1 MNSPAKSFSVRTQA
15 IFRRTPTPWEI
26 IMKSKIV
33 IITCIILFTDLSV
46 WAQATAT
53 IIGTVADSSGNV
65 IANANVMVTQKE
77 TGLTRQVTTSD
88 RGYYAVHS
96 LPVGTYSVA
105 VEVKGFKRKSVTGIT
120 LQVNEEPRIDVTLE
134 VGEVNETVTVDS
146 QTPVLQTESASVGQV
161 IDNRYTTQ
169 IPLNGRDFTQL
180 ILLTPGAVTRPGGYD
195 LSTGAASG
203 SLGSGVAIGGRDAH
217 NNFTIDGAGNN
228 ARQFGNV
235 ALRPSI
241 DVIQEFKVQ
250 TNSYSAEFGQAAF
263 GQITLVTKSGTNQFH
278 GSAFEFLRN
287 DNLDARNFF
296 LPKRG
301 QLNRNQFGG
310 TIGGPIIKNRTFFLF
325 NYEGLRERR
334 GVEAFAS
341 VPPEAWRDGNF
352 SGVPGLILKDPQNGG
367 AQFPGN
373 RIPENRIHPTAKAAL
388 ALWASPNAG
397 ASGQAANNLL
407 VTHPNEIDDDQYTA
421 KVDHQI
427 SDKDRLNVRYT
438 RSERTEFVA
447 ATGAFT
453 VTPLLPGFEN
463 INPPVNQ
470 VASVTHTHIF
480 TPHLLGEFRFSFTRS
495 LFVAES
501 VNTGDDGFYEQF
513 GIKNTI
519 PGPRFEGA
527 PTFSFQGIT
536 LTPYGDGDFVPQKDV
551 SNEFNYAGAITWT
564 KGDHSLKFGAGLTR
578 YQQNTPGP
586 ITGFRR
592 GQFTFRGDFTGNAFA
607 DFLLGLPVSGQRVV
621 GTGVETGRS
630 WWHSYYFNDDWK
642 ITPKLSLTLGLRY
655 EYVSPLVD
663 NLDRRST
670 FYPLTNAY
678 GSGQR
683 GQIIVANS
691 DEAKNILGLD
701 GVGARALYNADR
713 NNFAPRLG
721 FAYSA
726 NDKTVVRGG
735 YGIFFTNS
743 QNFINNFVINRRQP
757 PFAETQQ
764 ITSSTTTPQINIGD
778 PFSNATAPSVVGT
791 QNIDPKFREGYVQQ
805 WNLSVQ
811 RQLPGGIGIDVSYV
825 GNKGT
830 KLTELIFF
838 NIPTLG
844 PTASVQA
851 RRPFPAFGTAL
862 SLNSY
867 VTSTYHALLTKVQKR
882 FSSGL
887 QFLGSYTWS
896 KAIDISSERGNGD
909 RGGGFEGGDPRDLID
924 YFRGRSGFDIRHRF
938 VVSYVYE
945 LPFGKNKQFLSRLPS
960 AANRIVSGW
969 EVSGITQYQTGF
981 PLTVLMS
988 GDQNGD
994 GLGGDRPDLIGTP
1007 TINPGNPNCYI
1018 VDPRN
1023 PACGGGSAA
1032 FSPVPTNALRY
1043 GNAGRNIISGPG
1055 FKSWDISLSKSNK
1068 LGERFDLKFRAELF
1082 NAFNNVNFGQP
1093 NRNYNVTAPFF
1104 GTITT
1109 AGRPREI
1116 QFGLKLE
1123 F

>member
-1 MNSPAKSFSVRTQA
+1 MITRITLLICLVLLT
-15 IFRRTPTPWEI
+15 
-26 IMKSKIV
+26 V
-33 IITCIILFTDLSV
+33 ITV

-53 IIGTVADSSGNV
+53 IIGTVLDSGGNV
-65 IANANVMVTQKE
+65 IANASVTVTQKE

-88 RGYYAVHS
+88 RGNYVVHS
-96 LPVGTYSVA
+96 LPVGTYTVA
-105 VEVKGFKRKSVTGIT
+105 VEMKGFKRKSVTGIT
-120 LQVNEEPRIDVTLE
+120 LQVNEEPRIDITLE
-134 VGEVNETVTVDS
+134 VGEVSETVTINS
-146 QTPVLQTESASVGQV
+146 QTPLLQTESASVGQV

-169 IPLNGRDFTQL
+169 IPLNGRDFSQL
-180 ILLTPGAVTRPGGYD
+180 ILLTPGAVTRPGGFE
-195 LSTGAASG
+195 LSTGASTG
-203 SLGSGVAIGGRDAH
+203 SLGSGGAIGGRDAH

-278 GSAFEFLRN
+278 GSVFEFMRN

-310 TIGGPIIKNRTFFLF
+310 TIGGPIIRNRTFFLF

-341 VPPEAWRDGNF
+341 VPPESWRQGDF
-352 SGVPGLILKDPQNGG
+352 SGIAGLTLRDPLGG
-367 AQFPGN
+367 IFTGN
-373 RIPENRIHPTAKAAL
+373 RIPDGRIHPTARAAM
-388 ALWASPNAG
+388 ALWAKPNVG
-397 ASGQAANNLL
+397 APGRADNNLL

-421 KVDHQI
+421 KVDHQF
-427 SDKDRLNVRYT
+427 SDKDRINVRYT
-438 RSERTEFVA
+438 RSKRTEFVA

-463 INPPVNQ
+463 INPPINQ
-470 VASVTHTHIF
+470 VASINHTHIF
-480 TPHLLGEFRFSFTRS
+480 TPRLLGEFRFSFTRS

-501 VNTGDDGFYEQF
+501 VNTGDEGFYGQF
-513 GIKNTI
+513 GINNPI

-527 PTFSFQGIT
+527 PTFTFQNIA

-551 SNEFNYAGAITWT
+551 SNEFNYAGVITWT
-564 KGDHSLKFGAGLTR
+564 RGDHSFKQGFSLTR

-592 GQFTFRGDFTGNAFA
+592 GQFGFRGDFTGHPFA
-607 DFLLGLPVSGQRVV
+607 DFLLGMPLSAQRVV
-621 GTGVETGRS
+621 GKGVETGRS

-642 ITPKLSLTLGLRY
+642 VSSKLSLTMGLRY
-655 EYVSPLVD
+655 EYVSPLAD

-670 FYPLTNAY
+670 FYPLTNTY
-678 GSGQR
+678 NTGLP

-691 DEAKNILGLD
+691 DAAKNVLGLD
-701 GVGARALYNADR
+701 GIAARALYQADR
-713 NNFAPRLG
+713 NNFAPRFG
-721 FAYSA
+721 FAYSPSG
-726 NDKTVVRGG
+726 KLVVRGG

-743 QNFINNFVINRRQP
+743 QNFVNNFVINRRQP

-764 ITSSTTTPQINIGD
+764 ITSSTTIPQINLAD
-778 PFSNATAPSVVGT
+778 PFSNATAPSVIGT
-791 QNIDPKFREGYVQQ
+791 QNIDSKFREGYVQQ

-811 RQLPGGIGIDVSYV
+811 RELPGGIGVDVGYV

-838 NIPTLG
+838 NIPTPG
-844 PTASVQA
+844 PTATVQA
-851 RRPFPAFGTAL
+851 RRPFPGWGTAL
-862 SLNSY
+862 SLNSF
-867 VTSTYHALLTKVQKR
+867 VTSNYHALLMKAQKR

-887 QFLGSYTWS
+887 QFLASYTWS
-896 KAIDISSERGNGD
+896 KSMDISSERGNGD
-909 RGGGFEGGDPRDLID
+909 RGGGFEGGNPRDLIG
-924 YFRGRSGFDIRHRF
+924 YFHARSGFDIRHRF

-945 LPFGKNKQFLSRLPS
+945 LPFGKDKKFLNALPS
-960 AANRIVSGW
+960 AANRIIGGW
-969 EVSGITQYQTGF
+969 EVSGITQFQTGF
-981 PLTVLMS
+981 PFSVLMS

-994 GLGGDRPDLIGTP
+994 GLSGDRPDLIGKP
-1007 TINPGNPNCYI
+1007 IINPGNPNCYI

-1023 PACGGGSAA
+1023 PACGGGTAA
-1032 FSPVPTNALRY
+1032 FALVPAGELRY
-1043 GNAGRNIISGPG
+1043 GSAGRNILSGPG
-1055 FKSWDISLSKSNK
+1055 FKSWDISLAKSNR
-1068 LGERFDLKFRAELF
+1068 LSERFNLQFRAEFF

-1093 NRNYNVTAPFF
+1093 NRNFNLTAPRF

-1109 AGRPREI
+1109 ASRPREI

>member
-1 MNSPAKSFSVRTQA
+1 NAR
-15 IFRRTPTPWEI
+15 
-26 IMKSKIV
+26 
-33 IITCIILFTDLSV
+33 
-46 WAQATAT
+46 AQANAT
-53 IIGTVADSSGNV
+53 IIGTVADASGNV
-65 IANANVMVTQKE
+65 VANASITITQKE

-88 RGYYAVHS
+88 RGYYVVPS
-96 LPVGTYSVA
+96 LPVGTYTVA

-120 LQVNEEPRIDVTLE
+120 LQVNDEPRIDVTLE
-134 VGEVNETVTVDS
+134 VGEVSETVTVDS
-146 QTPVLQTESASVGQV
+146 QAPLLQTESASVGQV

-195 LSTGAASG
+195 LSTGAATG

-263 GQITLVTKSGTNQFH
+263 GQITLVTKSGTNQLH

-287 DNLDARNFF
+287 DKFDARNFF

-301 QLNRNQFGG
+301 KLNRNQFGG

-325 NYEGLRERR
+325 NFEGLRERR

-341 VPPEAWRDGNF
+341 VPPEAWREGDF
-352 SGVPGLILKDPQNGG
+352 SGVPGLVLRDPQTG

-373 RIPENRIHPTAKAAL
+373 RIPENRIHPTARAAL
-388 ALWASPNAG
+388 ALWAMPNTG
-397 ASGQAANNLL
+397 APGQTANNLL
-407 VTHPNEIDDDQYTA
+407 VTHPNEVDDDQFTA
-421 KVDHQI
+421 KVDHQF
-427 SDKDRLNVRYT
+427 SEKDRLNFRYT
-438 RSERTEFVA
+438 RSARTEFVA

-470 VASVTHTHIF
+470 VASLNHTHIF

-501 VNTGDDGFYEQF
+501 VNTGKDGFYEQF
-513 GIKNTI
+513 GINNTI

-527 PTFSFQGIT
+527 PTFNFQGIT

-551 SNEFNYAGAITWT
+551 SNEFSYAGAFTWT
-564 KGDHSLKFGAGLTR
+564 RGDHSLKLGFSLTR

-586 ITGFRR
+586 ITGYRR

-607 DFLLGLPVSGQRVV
+607 DFLLGLPISGQRVV

-630 WWHSYYFNDDWK
+630 WWHAYYFNDDWK
-642 ITPKLSLTLGLRY
+642 VSPRLTLTLGLRY

-663 NLDRRST
+663 NLNRRST

-678 GSGQR
+678 GTGQR

-691 DEAKNILGLD
+691 PEAKNILGLD
-701 GVGARALYNADR
+701 GVGARALYGPDR
-713 NNFAPRLG
+713 NNFAPRFG

-726 NDKTVVRGG
+726 NAKTVIRAG

-764 ITSSTTTPQINIGD
+764 ITSSTTTPQIDVAN

-791 QNIDPKFREGYVQQ
+791 QNIDPNFREGYVQQ
-805 WNLSVQ
+805 WNLSLQ

-830 KLTELIFF
+830 KLTELIYF
-838 NIPTLG
+838 NIPTPG
-844 PTASVQA
+844 PTATVQA

-867 VTSTYHALLTKVQKR
+867 VASSYHALLTKVQKR

-887 QFLGSYTWS
+887 QFLASYTWS
-896 KAIDISSERGNGD
+896 KSIDTSSERGNGD
-909 RGGGFEGGDPRDLID
+909 RGGGFEGGDPRDLIG
-924 YFRGRSGFDIRHRF
+924 YFRGPSGFDIRHRF

-945 LPFGKNKQFLSRLPS
+945 LPFGKNKQFLGRLPA
-960 AANRIVSGW
+960 AANRLIGGW
-969 EVSGITQYQTGF
+969 EVSGITQYQSGF
-981 PLTVLMS
+981 PFSVLMS

-994 GLGGDRPDLIGTP
+994 GLGGDRPDLVGIP
-1007 TINPGNPNCYI
+1007 VINSGNPNCYI

-1023 PACGGGSAA
+1023 PACGGGTAA
-1032 FSPVPTNALRY
+1032 FAPVPAGVLRY
-1043 GNAGRNIISGPG
+1043 GN
-1055 FKSWDISLSKSNK
+1055 
-1068 LGERFDLKFRAELF
+1068 
-1082 NAFNNVNFGQP
+1082 
-1093 NRNYNVTAPFF
+1093 
-1104 GTITT
+1104 
-1109 AGRPREI
+1109 
-1116 QFGLKLE
+1116 
-1123 F
+1123 

>member
-1 MNSPAKSFSVRTQA
+1 
-15 IFRRTPTPWEI
+15 
-26 IMKSKIV
+26 MKIKIALL
-33 IITCIILFTDLSV
+33 ICFALLSATSV

-53 IIGTVADSSGNV
+53 IVGVVTDSSGKV
-65 IANANVMVTQKE
+65 IANASVKVTQKE
-77 TGLTRQVTTSD
+77 TGLTRQVTTND
-88 RGYYAVHS
+88 RGFYAVHS
-96 LPVGTYSVA
+96 LPVGEYTVA
-105 VEVKGFKRKSVTGIT
+105 VELTGFKRKSVTGLK

-134 VGEVNETVTVDS
+134 VGEVSETVTINS
-146 QTPVLQTESASVGQV
+146 QAPLLQTESASVGQV

-169 IPLNGRDFTQL
+169 IPLNGRDFSQL
-180 ILLTPGAVTRPGGYD
+180 ILLTPGAVTRPGGFD
-195 LSTGAASG
+195 LTTGASTG

-287 DNLDARNFF
+287 DKLDARNFF

-325 NYEGLRERR
+325 NFEGLRERR
-334 GVEAFAS
+334 GVEALGS
-341 VPPEAWRDGNF
+341 VPQESWRQGDF
-352 SGVPGLILKDPQNGG
+352 SGVAGLTLRDPQTG
-367 AQFPGN
+367 QPFPGN
-373 RIPENRIHPTAKAAL
+373 RIPDNRIHPTAKAAL
-388 ALWASPNAG
+388 ALWVKPNFG
-397 ASGQAANNLL
+397 APTLAVNNLL
-407 VTHPNEIDDDQYTA
+407 VTHPNEVDDDQYTA
-421 KVDHQI
+421 KVDHQF
-427 SDKDRLNVRYT
+427 SDKDRINVRYT
-438 RSERTEFVA
+438 RAKRTEFVA

-453 VTPLLPGFEN
+453 VSPLLPGFEN
-463 INPPVNQ
+463 INPPINE
-470 VASVTHTHIF
+470 VAAINHTHIF
-480 TPHLLGEFRFSFTRS
+480 TPRLLGEFRFSFSRS

-501 VNTGDDGFYEQF
+501 VNTGKDGFYKQF
-513 GIKNTI
+513 GINNTI

-527 PTFSFQGIT
+527 PTFTFQSIA
-536 LTPYGDGDFVPQKDV
+536 LTTYGDGDFVPQKDV
-551 SNEFNYAGAITWT
+551 SNEFNYAGNITWT
-564 KGDHSLKFGAGLTR
+564 KGNHSLKQGFSLTR

-592 GQFTFRGDFTGNAFA
+592 GQFVFRGDFTRHAFA
-607 DFLLGLPVSGQRVV
+607 DFLLGLPFSAQRVV
-621 GTGVETGRS
+621 GKGVETGRS
-630 WWHSYYFNDDWK
+630 WWQAFYFNDDWK
-642 ITPKLSLTLGLRY
+642 VSPKLSLTLGLRY
-655 EYVSPLVD
+655 EYVSPLAD

-678 GSGQR
+678 NTGLQ
-683 GQIIVANS
+683 GQIIVATS
-691 DEAKNILGLD
+691 TEAQSILGLD
-701 GVGARALYNADR
+701 GISARGLYNADR
-713 NNFAPRLG
+713 NNFAPRFG
-721 FAYSA
+721 FAYSV

-743 QNFINNFVINRRQP
+743 QNFVNNFVINRRQP

-764 ITSSTTTPQINIGD
+764 VTSSTTTPQINVAD
-778 PFSNATAPSVVGT
+778 PFTNATAPSVIGT

-805 WNLSVQ
+805 WNLSAQ
-811 RQLPGGIGIDVSYV
+811 RELPGSVSIDVGYV

-838 NIPTLG
+838 NIPTPG
-844 PTASVQA
+844 PAATIQA
-851 RRPFPAFGTAL
+851 RRPFPRWGTAL
-862 SLNSY
+862 SLNSF
-867 VTSTYHALLTKVQKR
+867 VTSNYHALMTKAQKR

-887 QFLGSYTWS
+887 SFLASYTWS
-896 KAIDISSERGNGD
+896 KSMDISSERGNGD
-909 RGGGFEGGDPRDLID
+909 RGGGFEGGDPRNLIG
-924 YFRGRSGFDIRHRF
+924 YFRARSGFDIRHRF

-945 LPFGKNKQFLSRLPS
+945 LPFGRNKAYLNSLSS
-960 AANRIVSGW
+960 AANRIIGGW
-969 EVSGITQYQTGF
+969 EVSGITQFQTGF
-981 PLTVLMS
+981 PFSVLMS

-994 GLGGDRPDLIGTP
+994 GLGGDRPDLIGKP
-1007 TINPGNPNCYI
+1007 KINPGNPNCYI

-1023 PACGGGSAA
+1023 AACGGGTAVFA
-1032 FSPVPTNALRY
+1032 LVPAGDLRY
-1043 GNAGRNIISGPG
+1043 GSAGRNILSGPG
-1055 FKSWDISLSKSNK
+1055 FKSWDISLSKNTRLS
-1068 LGERFDLKFRAELF
+1068 ERFNLQFRAEFF

-1093 NRNYNVTAPFF
+1093 NRNFNLTAPQF

-1109 AGRPREI
+1109 ASRPREI

>member
-1 MNSPAKSFSVRTQA
+1 MNP
-15 IFRRTPTPWEI
+15 
-26 IMKSKIV
+26 KIV
-33 IITCIILFTDLSV
+33 LLIYFVLLTATTI

-65 IANANVMVTQKE
+65 IANANVTITQKE

-88 RGYYAVHS
+88 RGSYVVHS
-96 LPVGTYSVA
+96 LPVGTYTVA

-134 VGEVNETVTVDS
+134 IGEVTETVTIDS
-146 QTPVLQTESASVGQV
+146 QTPLLQTESASVGQV

-169 IPLNGRDFTQL
+169 IPLNGRDFSQL
-180 ILLTPGAVTRPGGYD
+180 ILLTPGAVTRPGGFD
-195 LSTGAASG
+195 LTTGASSG

-287 DNLDARNFF
+287 DKLDARNFF
-296 LPKRG
+296 LPRRG

-310 TIGGPIIKNRTFFLF
+310 TIGGPVIKNRTFFLF

-341 VPPEAWRDGNF
+341 VPSESWRQGNF
-352 SGVPGLILKDPQNGG
+352 SQSFDLGGQMILIKDPTSANPCTIANRSGC
-367 AQFPGN
+367 FPDN
-373 RIPENRIHPTAKAAL
+373 RIPDDRIHPTARAAL
-388 ALWASPNAG
+388 ALWAKPNFG
-397 ASGQAANNLL
+397 PPSLTANNLL
-407 VTHPNEIDDDQYTA
+407 VTHPNEVDDDQYTA
-421 KVDHQI
+421 KVDHQF
-427 SDKDRLNVRYT
+427 SEKDRINVRYT
-438 RSERTEFVA
+438 RSKRTEFVA

-463 INPPVNQ
+463 INPPVNE
-470 VASVTHTHIF
+470 VAAINHTHIF
-480 TPHLLGEFRFSFTRS
+480 TPNLLGEFRFSFTRS

-501 VNTGDDGFYEQF
+501 VNTGDEGFYQQF
-513 GIKNTI
+513 GINNPI

-527 PTFSFQGIT
+527 PTFTFQRIT

-551 SNEFNYAGAITWT
+551 SNEFNYAGALTWT
-564 KGDHSLKFGAGLTR
+564 KGAHSFKQGFSLTR

-592 GQFTFRGDFTGNAFA
+592 GQFVYRGDFTNHPFA
-607 DFLLGLPVSGQRVV
+607 DFLLGLPFSAQRVV
-621 GTGVETGRS
+621 GNGVETGRS
-630 WWHSYYFNDDWK
+630 WWHAYYFNDDWK
-642 ITPKLSLTLGLRY
+642 ISPRLSLTLGLRY

-670 FYPLTNAY
+670 FYPLTNTY
-678 GSGQR
+678 GTGQQ

-691 DEAKNILGLD
+691 GEAESILGLD
-701 GVGARALYNADR
+701 GVAARALYEADR
-713 NNFAPRLG
+713 NNFAPRIG

-764 ITSSTTTPQINIGD
+764 IVSSAAAQIDVAN
-778 PFSNATAPSVVGT
+778 PFSNATAPSVIGT
-791 QNIDPKFREGYVQQ
+791 QNIDSKFREGYVQQ

-811 RQLPGGIGIDVSYV
+811 RQLPGGIGVDVSYV

-838 NIPTLG
+838 NIPTPG
-844 PTASVQA
+844 PATTLQA
-851 RRPFPAFGTAL
+851 RRPFPGWGTAL
-862 SLNSY
+862 SLNSF
-867 VTSTYHALLTKVQKR
+867 VTSNYHALLTKAQKR

-887 QFLGSYTWS
+887 QFLASYTWS

-909 RGGGFEGGDPRDLID
+909 RGGGFEGGNPRDLIG

-945 LPFGKNKQFLSRLPS
+945 LPFGKNKAFLNSLPS
-960 AANRIVSGW
+960 AANWIVGGW
-969 EVSGITQYQTGF
+969 EVSGITQFQTGF
-981 PLTVLMS
+981 PFSVLMS

-994 GLGGDRPDLIGTP
+994 GLAGDRPDLIGEP
-1007 TINPGNPNCYI
+1007 KINPGNPNCYI

-1023 PACGGGSAA
+1023 PACGGGTAA
-1032 FSPVPTNALRY
+1032 FALVPAGNLRY
-1043 GNAGRNIISGPG
+1043 GSAGRNILSGPG
-1055 FKSWDISLSKSNK
+1055 YRSWDISLSKSNR
-1068 LGERFDLKFRAELF
+1068 LGERFNLKFRAEFF

-1093 NRNYNVTAPFF
+1093 NRNFNVTLPLF
-1104 GTITT
+1104 GTVTT
-1109 AGRPREI
+1109 ASRPREI

>member
-1 MNSPAKSFSVRTQA
+1 
-15 IFRRTPTPWEI
+15 
-26 IMKSKIV
+26 MKSKIALLICFV
-33 IITCIILFTDLSV
+33 LSTATTV
-46 WAQATAT
+46 GAQATAT
-53 IIGTVADSSGNV
+53 IIGTVSDERGNV
-65 IANANVMVTQKE
+65 IANASVTVTQKE

-88 RGYYAVHS
+88 RGSYVVHS
-96 LPVGTYSVA
+96 LPVGTYTVA
-105 VEVKGFKRKSVTGIT
+105 AEVKGFKRKSVTGIT

-134 VGEVNETVTVDS
+134 IGEVTETVTVDS
-146 QTPVLQTESASVGQV
+146 QTPLLQTESASVGQV

-169 IPLNGRDFTQL
+169 IPLNGRDFSQL
-180 ILLTPGAVTRPGGYD
+180 ILLTPGAVTRPGGFD
-195 LSTGAASG
+195 LTTGAASG

-287 DNLDARNFF
+287 DKLDARNFF
-296 LPKRG
+296 LPSRG
-301 QLNRNQFGG
+301 KLNRNQFGG

-334 GVEAFAS
+334 GVEALAS
-341 VPPEAWRDGNF
+341 VPPESWRQGNF
-352 SGVPGLILKDPQNGG
+352 SGVALRDPQNGG
-367 AQFPGN
+367 APFPDN
-373 RIPENRIHPTAKAAL
+373 RIPDDRIHPTARAAL
-388 ALWASPNAG
+388 ALWAKPNFG
-397 ASGQAANNLL
+397 GPELAANNLL
-407 VTHPNEIDDDQYTA
+407 VTHPNETDDDQYTA
-421 KVDHQI
+421 KVDHQF
-427 SDKDRLNVRYT
+427 SEKDRINVRYT

-447 ATGAFT
+447 ATGAFI

-463 INPPVNQ
+463 INPPVNE
-470 VASVTHTHIF
+470 VAAINHTHIF
-480 TPHLLGEFRFSFTRS
+480 TPRLLGEFRFSFTRS

-501 VNTGDDGFYEQF
+501 VNTGDEGFYQQF
-513 GIKNTI
+513 GINNPI

-527 PTFSFQGIT
+527 PTFAFQGIT

-564 KGDHSLKFGAGLTR
+564 KGDHSLKQGFSLTR

-592 GQFTFRGDFTGNAFA
+592 GQFVFRGDFTGHPFA
-607 DFLLGLPVSGQRVV
+607 DFLLGLPRSGQRVV
-621 GTGVETGRS
+621 GNGVETGRS
-630 WWHSYYFNDDWK
+630 WWHAYYFNDDWK
-642 ITPKLSLTLGLRY
+642 VTRKLSLTLGLRY

-678 GSGQR
+678 DTGQP

-691 DEAKNILGLD
+691 DEAKSILGLD
-701 GVGARALYNADR
+701 GVAARALYEADR
-713 NNFAPRLG
+713 NNFAPRIG

-764 ITSSTTTPQINIGD
+764 ITATTVAPID
-778 PFSNATAPSVVGT
+778 VAHPFSNATAPSVIGT
-791 QNIDPKFREGYVQQ
+791 QNIDSKFREGYVQQ

-811 RQLPGGIGIDVSYV
+811 RQLPGGIGVDVSYV

-838 NIPTLG
+838 NIPTPG
-844 PTASVQA
+844 PSETVQA
-851 RRPFPAFGTAL
+851 RRPFPGWGTAL
-862 SLNSY
+862 SLNSF
-867 VTSTYHALLTKVQKR
+867 VTSNYHALLTKAQKR

-887 QFLGSYTWS
+887 QFLASYTWS
-896 KAIDISSERGNGD
+896 KSIDISSERGNGD
-909 RGGGFEGGDPRDLID
+909 RGGGFEGGNPRDLIG

-945 LPFGKNKQFLSRLPS
+945 LPFGKNKTFLNSLPS
-960 AANRIVSGW
+960 AANWLIGGW
-969 EVSGITQYQTGF
+969 EVSGITQFQTGF
-981 PLTVLMS
+981 PFSVLLAS
-988 GDQNGD
+988 DQNGD
-994 GLGGDRPDLIGTP
+994 GLAGDRPDLIGKP
-1007 TINPGNPNCYI
+1007 KINPGNPNCYI

-1032 FSPVPTNALRY
+1032 FALVPEGSLRY
-1043 GNAGRNIISGPG
+1043 GSAGRNILSGPG
-1055 FKSWDISLSKSNK
+1055 YKSWDISLSKSNR
-1068 LGERFDLKFRAELF
+1068 LSERFNLKFRAEFF

-1093 NRNYNVTAPFF
+1093 NRNFNVIEPRF
-1104 GTITT
+1104 GRITT
-1109 AGRPREI
+1109 ASRPREI

>member
-1 MNSPAKSFSVRTQA
+1 MNHKITLLICIVVLTA
-15 IFRRTPTPWEI
+15 IN
-26 IMKSKIV
+26 
-33 IITCIILFTDLSV
+33 V

-53 IIGTVADSSGNV
+53 IIGMVVDSSGNA
-65 IANANVMVTQKE
+65 IANANVTVTQKE
-77 TGLTRQVTTSD
+77 TGLKRQVTTGN
-88 RGYYAVHS
+88 RGSYVVHS
-96 LPVGTYSVA
+96 LPVGTYTMA

-134 VGEVNETVTVDS
+134 IGEVTETVTIDS
-146 QTPVLQTESASVGQV
+146 QTPLLQTESASVGQV

-169 IPLNGRDFTQL
+169 IPLNGRDFSQL
-180 ILLTPGAVTRPGGYD
+180 ILLTPGAVTRPGGFD
-195 LSTGAASG
+195 LTTGAASG

-217 NNFTIDGAGNN
+217 NNFTIDGAANN

-278 GSAFEFLRN
+278 GSVFEFLRN
-287 DNLDARNFF
+287 DELDARNFF

-341 VPPEAWRDGNF
+341 VPPESWREGDF
-352 SGVPGLILKDPQNGG
+352 SGIDGLILRDPQNPDL
-367 AQFPGN
+367 QFSGN
-373 RIPENRIHPTAKAAL
+373 RIPVERIHQTARAAL
-388 ALWASPNAG
+388 GLWAKPNAG
-397 ASGQAANNLL
+397 TPGLAVNNLL
-407 VTHPNEIDDDQYTA
+407 VTHPNEVDDDQYTA
-421 KVDHQI
+421 KVDHQF
-427 SDKDRLNVRYT
+427 SEKDRINVRYT
-438 RSERTEFVA
+438 RSARTEFVA

-463 INPPVNQ
+463 INPPINE
-470 VASVTHTHIF
+470 VAAINHTHIF
-480 TPHLLGEFRFSFTRS
+480 KPNLLGEFRFSFTRS

-501 VNTGDDGFYEQF
+501 VNTGDEGFYRQF
-513 GIKNTI
+513 GINNPI
-519 PGPRFEGA
+519 PGSRFEGA
-527 PTFSFQGIT
+527 PTFAFQGIT

-564 KGDHSLKFGAGLTR
+564 KGDHSLKQGFSLTR
-578 YQQNTPGP
+578 FQQNTPGP

-592 GQFTFRGDFTGNAFA
+592 GQFVFRGDFTGHPFA
-607 DFLLGLPVSGQRVV
+607 DFLLGLPFSGQRVV
-621 GTGVETGRS
+621 GNGVETGRS

-642 ITPKLSLTLGLRY
+642 ISPKLSLTLGLRY

-678 GSGQR
+678 GTGQGQQGQQ

-691 DEAKNILGLD
+691 DEAESILGLD
-701 GVGARALYNADR
+701 GVAARALYEADR
-713 NNFAPRLG
+713 NNFAPRVG

-764 ITSSTTTPQINIGD
+764 IISSAAPIDLAD
-778 PFSNATAPSVVGT
+778 PFSNATAPSVIGT
-791 QNIDPKFREGYVQQ
+791 QNIDSKFREGYVQQ

-811 RQLPGGIGIDVSYV
+811 RQLPGGIGVDVSYV

-838 NIPTLG
+838 NIPTPG
-844 PTASVQA
+844 PATTVAA
-851 RRPFPAFGTAL
+851 RRPFPRWGTAL
-862 SLNSY
+862 SLNSF
-867 VTSTYHALLTKVQKR
+867 VTSNYHALLTKAQKR

-887 QFLGSYTWS
+887 QFLASYTWS

-909 RGGGFEGGDPRDLID
+909 RGGGFEGGNPRDLIG

-945 LPFGKNKQFLSRLPS
+945 LPFGKNKAFLNGLPS
-960 AANRIVSGW
+960 AANWIVGGW
-969 EVSGITQYQTGF
+969 DVSGITQFQSGF
-981 PLTVLMS
+981 PVSVLMS

-994 GLGGDRPDLIGTP
+994 GLAGDRPDLIGQP
-1007 TINPGNPNCYI
+1007 QINPGNPNCYI

-1023 PACGGGSAA
+1023 PACGGGTATFA
-1032 FSPVPTNALRY
+1032 LVPADNLRY
-1043 GNAGRNIISGPG
+1043 GSAGRNILSGPG
-1055 FKSWDISLSKSNK
+1055 YKSWDISLSKNNRLS
-1068 LGERFDLKFRAELF
+1068 ERVNLQLRAEFF
-1082 NAFNNVNFGQP
+1082 NALNNVNFGQP
-1093 NRNYNVTAPFF
+1093 NRSFNVNMPQF